1 MIIESI
7 QIAKF
12 RGFENVGFELGK
24 NITVIAG
31 QNGTQK
37 TTVLGMLSQPFTITD
52 KNHPIHG
59 EKPLSGGSYR
69 SSFSEKFKLS
79 SQFDL
84 PKLHEWTLSLN
95 DITTPE
101 YTTESIK
108 RSDSEIVRF
117 WKKGDR
123 GKGSGYLQYP
133 VIYLSLRRLFPIGE
147 DAGIDASTNLQLSQ
161 SEIDFY
167 KKWHDDILIITN
179 EEGTEVSYLES
190 KEKNTLGINTAVY
203 DWRMISAGQDNIGKI
218 LLAVLSFKRLK
229 EKYKKNYEGG
239 ILVIDEID
247 ATLYPA
253 SQLRLLNALR
263 SFSSKYDIQIVFTT
277 HSLTILEEAFTLQQ
291 DEKLVNQI
299 KVVFLQKQDGK
310 VYLLESRTFEEIRH
324 KLHVTIAA
332 TQKKVKITT
341 FVEDNEA
348 MLITKALLKAKRG
361 NGLIFIDANFSS
373 SHLIELARKKVPGF
387 RTFESLIILDG
398 DVRENK
404 SERQKI
410 VGNKLNNIIL
420 LPGGKSPESL
430 LATYLNNLS
439 EKSNNW
445 DEIHTGYTKQF
456 VFKDFK
462 YNDIVAKRD
471 VAKNW
476 FQQQQEY
483 WGRNCSKLVNLWI
496 KDNKSEVDAFL
507 IQFDEAIKS
516 IKL

>member
-1 MIIESI
+1 MIIDSVYI
-7 QIAKF
+7 KKF
-12 RGFENVGFELGK
+12 RGFEDVGFELGK

-52 KNHPIHG
+52 TGNPMHG
-59 EKPLSGGSYR
+59 EKPLSGGSFR
-69 SSFSEKFKLS
+69 SNFSEKFKLS

-84 PKLHEWTLSLN
+84 PKLHEWTLALN
-95 DITTPE
+95 DTEIPE

-108 RSDSEIVRF
+108 RSDSETIRF

-123 GKGSGYLQYP
+123 SKGSGYLQYP

-147 DAGIDASTNLQLSQ
+147 DKGIDASTNLQLSE
-161 SEIDFY
+161 SEIGFY

-218 LLAVLSFKRLK
+218 LLAILSFKRLK
-229 EKYKKNYEGG
+229 ETYKEDYKGG

-263 SFSSKYDIQIVFTT
+263 SFSSRFDIQIILTT
-277 HSLTILEEAFTLQQ
+277 HSLTLLEKAFALQQ
-291 DEKLVNQI
+291 EERFADQV

-310 VYLLESRTFEEIRH
+310 VYLLESRTFDEIRH
-324 KLHVTIAA
+324 KLNVTIAA
-332 TQKKVKITT
+332 AQQKVKTPT

-348 MLITKALLKAKRG
+348 MLLAKALLKTRA
-361 NGLIFIDANFSS
+361 NSLTFIDADFSS
-373 SHLIELARKKVPGF
+373 SHLVELARKKIPGF
-387 RTFESLIILDG
+387 RTYESLIILDG
-398 DVRENK
+398 DIAKNR

-410 VGNKLNNIIL
+410 SSNRLNNIIL
-420 LPGGKSPESL
+420 LPGGDSPERL
-430 LATYLNNLS
+430 LAEYLNNLNDRS
-439 EKSNNW
+439 DRWGK
-445 DEIHTGYTKQF
+445 IRPGYNKQF
-456 VFKDFK
+456 VFQDHRHL
-462 YNDIVAKRD
+462 DIMNKRD
-471 VAKNW
+471 VAKKW
-476 FQQQQEY
+476 FQQQKEY
-483 WGRNCSKLVNLWI
+483 WGRSCSKLVNLWI
-496 KDNKSEVDAFL
+496 EENKAEVERFL
-507 IQFDEAIKS
+507 AEFDKAMNN